1 MKLLSGLD
9 LGAVFF
15 FYEHGHEHL
24 CFLKV
29 FSVLIMR
36 LIVRSSR
43 MILNYGV
50 NIYVRHLQKYDLE
63 GRKTL

>member
-15 FYEHGHEHL
+15 FYEHGNDHL

-29 FSVLIMR
+29 FSIFSTR
-36 LIVRSSR
+36 LIVSSSSL
-43 MILNYGV
+43 ILKYGV
-50 NIYVRHLQKYDLE
+50 NIYVRRL
-63 GRKTL
+63 